1 MADLNYDKICFV
13 VMPFGKKKVGD
24 REVDFDFVY
33 HQVFKPAISDVDLP
47 ADEGGGKLEPHR
59 TDQDTYSASIT
70 QDMFEYLEYSR
81 FVLADI
87 SGLNANVFYE
97 LGVRHRA
104 HESGTAIFRQETG
117 NPPFDISQ
125 IKAFPYEYQ
134 PEDRVAESVALI
146 RKVLTESLKNNRLDS
161 PPMIALRAQRN
172 RESAPQHANIEPLLI
187 EAEQALRFENWT
199 EAIKKYGEAL
209 AASPKNEMVL
219 LKRGIVYRDQG
230 QWEKAIADFTR
241 VTELSPRYAEAW
253 RELGIAQNK
262 WLSKLKGDERAG
274 KPSGEEALRKS
285 VELNPDDFDAL
296 SSLAGVLKRQKQYAE
311 AAALYERATEI
322 SNGNTYPLLNM
333 LTLRAAATGSLA
345 LGAKHKN
352 MLLRAEKSLRAQAA
366 TDPPYNA
373 PWSVFDLA
381 QTQLFL
387 GKSDAFLEA
396 LDQAGL
402 VYKHVWQLT
411 TFRETLELL
420 VEGKV
425 ELQGLADGVAKLKEL
440 EG

>member
-1 MADLNYDKICFV
+1 
-13 VMPFGKKKVGD
+13 MPFGKKKVGEQ
-24 REVDFDFVY
+24 EVDFDFIY
-33 HQVFKPAISDVDLP
+33 HNVFKPAIEAVELP
-47 ADEGGGKLEPHR
+47 AEEKGGGKLEPHR

-134 PEDRVAESVALI
+134 PEDKVAESVALI
-146 RKVLTESLKNNRLDS
+146 KNVLTESLKYNRLDS
-161 PPMIALRAQRN
+161 PPMIALRAQRD
-172 RESAPQHANIEPLLI
+172 REKEPQHTDIEPLLM

-199 EAIKKYGEAL
+199 EAIKKYSEAL
-209 AASPKNEMVL
+209 QASPENEMVL

-230 QWEKAIADFTR
+230 QWEKAIADFRR
-241 VTELSPRYAEAW
+241 VTELSPKYAEAY
-253 RELGIAQNK
+253 REQGIAENK
-262 WLSKLKGDERAG
+262 WYNKLKGDEKEG
-274 KPSGEEALRKS
+274 KPTGEAALRKS

-296 SSLAGVLKRQKQYAE
+296 SSLGGVLKRQGFYGE

-333 LTLRAAATGSLA
+333 LTLQARATGKLTLSP
-345 LGAKHKN
+345 KHKN
-352 MLLRAEKSLRAQAA
+352 MLLRAQKSLRAQVS

-381 QTQLFL
+381 QTQLYL
-387 GKSDAFLEA
+387 GNKDEFLEL

-402 VYKHVWQLT
+402 VYKHVWQLE
-411 TFRETLELL
+411 TFRATLELL
-420 VEGKV
+420 VEGGV
-425 ELQGLADGVAKLKEL
+425 ELPGLAEGIAKLKEL